1 MPRLFVNNLTVIDSS
16 VLDPKRGLIGISWQ
30 VDVEL
35 EGELDAQSMVFDF
48 AKVKK
53 AIKLFIDS
61 ELDHK
66 LLVPGK
72 HKHLRIDAGAHTK
85 LSFKTQDGD
94 VIEHTSPASAVCVL
108 DTHKVSRK
116 KLARHMQAAL
126 LTILPDN
133 VKAVSINL
141 SKEKGSG
148 SFYTY
153 SHGLKKH
160 DGNCQRIAHGHRSTI
175 RIWKNG
181 HRDRRLEK
189 RIAKQWKDI
198 YLGSNEDVISYE
210 HDRVAFSYTAPQGDF
225 SLSLPSDRV
234 HIMHLDST
242 VECIAE
248 HLVDLLNEMSP
259 KAHFTVQA
267 FEGIGKGAIAESPP
281 FKT

>member
-35 EGELDAQSMVFDF
+35 HGELDAQSMVFDF

-53 AIKLFIDS
+53 SIKLFIDS

-72 HKHLRIDAGAHTK
+72 HEQLRVKSGDTTT
-85 LSFKTQDGD
+85 LSFKTSDGE
-94 VIEHTSPASAVCVL
+94 VFEHSSPASAVCIL
-108 DTHKVSRK
+108 DMPKVTRK
-116 KLARHMQAAL
+116 KLAEHMQREL
-126 LTILPDN
+126 LSVLPDN
-133 VKAVSINL
+133 VKAVTISL
-141 SKEKGSG
+141 SKEKGGG

-198 YLGSNEDVISYE
+198 YLGSNEDVVVYE
-210 HDRVAFSYTAPQGDF
+210 HDRVEFAYTAPQGKF
-225 SLSLPSDRV
+225 RLSLPSDRV

-248 HLVDLLNEMSP
+248 HVVDLLNEMSP

-267 FEGIGKGAIAESPP
+267 FEGIGKGAIAESLP
-281 FKT
+281 FKA